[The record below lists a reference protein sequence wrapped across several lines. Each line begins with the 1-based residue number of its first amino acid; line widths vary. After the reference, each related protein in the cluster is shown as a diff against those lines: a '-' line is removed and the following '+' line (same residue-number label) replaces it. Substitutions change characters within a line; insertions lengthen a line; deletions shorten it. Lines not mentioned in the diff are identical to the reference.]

1 MAMTR
6 VSAAKLQG
14 NLSDTLKTV
23 SEGERVVIRRGKK
36 DIAAIVP
43 IADLEALEAME
54 DRIDAEEAEKSLNE
68 PGENIAWEDVK
79 KRLVI

>member
-1 MAMTR
+1 MTR

-79 KRLVI
+79 KRLVL

>member
-1 MAMTR
+1 MTR

>member
-1 MAMTR
+1 MTR

-23 SEGERVVIRRGKK
+23 SEGERIVIRRGKK

>member
-1 MAMTR
+1 